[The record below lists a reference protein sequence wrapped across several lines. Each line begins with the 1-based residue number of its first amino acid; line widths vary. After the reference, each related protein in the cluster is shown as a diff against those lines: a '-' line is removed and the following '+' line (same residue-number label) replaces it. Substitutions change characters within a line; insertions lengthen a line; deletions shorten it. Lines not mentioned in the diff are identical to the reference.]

1 MTKDENND
9 AYGIGRPPAA
19 GEGRG
24 GPWISGQLLL
34 DIPDPE
40 VLVTQ
45 LVGTTMPATQLQWT
59 EDNPDAPL
67 GSHARRSLASL
78 AAREPLVVYLT
89 PSEMHQETPTA
100 ETMGRAFRDQQA
112 TLHDLG
118 AHVIGVSTQS
128 LAEQHDL
135 GDIELYWQT
144 LLCDQRLVLACTL
157 GLPVTIHDARVEYQP
172 LVMIVEDGA
181 IVHVIYPIESP
192 NASAHT
198 AVRWL
203 TDHTQGARASAHPAT
218 GEPGGDD
225 EEYEGFWC

>member
-1 MTKDENND
+1 MTK
-9 AYGIGRPPAA
+9 GVA

-24 GPWISGQLLL
+24 RPRISGQLLL
-34 DIPDPE
+34 DTPDPE
-40 VLVTQ
+40 VLATQ
-45 LVGTTMPATQLQWT
+45 LVGAAMPATQLQWA

-67 GSHARRSLASL
+67 GPHARRSLALL
-78 AAREPLVVYLT
+78 AAREPLIVYLT
-89 PSEMHQETPTA
+89 PSETHQETPTA
-100 ETMGRAFRDQQA
+100 ERMGRAFRDRQA

-128 LAEQHDL
+128 LAEQHDRA
-135 GDIELYWQT
+135 DIELYWQ
-144 LLCDQRLVLACTL
+144 TL

-181 IVHVIYPIESP
+181 IAHVIYPIESP
-192 NASAHT
+192 DASAHT

-203 TDHTQGARASAHPAT
+203 TEHTQGARACARPAT

-225 EEYEGFWC
+225 EEPEGL

>member
-1 MTKDENND
+1 MTKGENTNAD
-9 AYGIGRPPAA
+9 GIGRSPVA

-24 GPWISGQLLL
+24 GPRISGQLLL
-34 DIPDPE
+34 DTPDPE
-40 VLVTQ
+40 VLATQ
-45 LVGTTMPATQLQWT
+45 LVGAAMPATQLQWA

-67 GSHARRSLASL
+67 GPYARRSLASL
-78 AAREPLVVYLT
+78 AAHEPLVVYLT
-89 PSEMHQETPTA
+89 PSETHQETPTA
-100 ETMGRAFRDQQA
+100 ERMDRAFRDQQA

-128 LAEQHDL
+128 LAEQHDRA
-135 GDIELYWQT
+135 DIELYGQT

-181 IVHVIYPIESP
+181 IAHVIYPVESP
-192 NASAHT
+192 DASAHT

-203 TDHTQGARASAHPAT
+203 TEHTQGARACAHPAT
-218 GEPGGDD
+218 GESGGDD
-225 EEYEGFWC
+225 EEHEGF